1 MAEENYPVIH
11 YTGINQKVL
20 YDDPDSTL
28 LECSISHQIPHL
40 HECGG
45 NGRCSTC
52 RIRVLQGSK
61 NISPPTMRER
71 ELAQIRR
78 WDPSVRLA
86 CQCYVKG
93 DIAIQRLVWTS
104 AEINKLQLETVPEG
118 MAEERALAILFCDIR
133 NFTKMAF
140 ENTTFD
146 MAHILNRFYTTI
158 GDPILFNNGVIY
170 QYIGDE
176 IIGLFGVAGGTREKN
191 CRDAAR
197 AALGMNYA
205 IEHLNQME
213 LVDFDLNIIT
223 GIGINFGKAF
233 IGHLGHPKHKQL
245 AVVGDPINTAS
256 RIQSFNKNS
265 GTRILISQSVLR
277 SVPEGTFDLGKEFN
291 TQFAGHEHDSKLY
304 ELKGFKEIDIQL
316 ELQSSMDFLFTN
328 KDEFARKFY
337 DRVFTKAPQARDLFK
352 KNMREQGRLLTHML
366 GSIVYSLS
374 RPENLKTGLEFL
386 GKSHYRYGVR
396 KEHYPVVLSSML
408 ETIEEQLGEHST
420 PRLLMAWEQALTY
433 VTGEMMK
440 FAE

>member
-1 MAEENYPVIH
+1 MPEIKQPVIL
-11 YTGINQKVL
+11 YTGINQEVI
-20 YDDPDSTL
+20 YDDPDSTI
-28 LECSISHQIPHL
+28 LECSISNQIPHL

-52 RIRVLQGSK
+52 RIRVIHGSK

-71 ELAQIRR
+71 EMAEIRR

-104 AEINKLQLETVPEG
+104 AEVNKLQLETVPEG
-118 MAEERALAILFCDIR
+118 VAEERAIAILFCDIR

-140 ENTTFD
+140 ENSTFD

-176 IIGLFGVAGGTREKN
+176 IIGLFGVGGGTREKN

-213 LVDFDLNIIT
+213 LIDFDLNIKT

-256 RIQSFNKNS
+256 RIQSFNKDV
-265 GTRILISQSVLR
+265 GTRILISKSVLK
-277 SVPEGTFDLGKEFN
+277 SVPEDTFELGKEFN
-291 TQFAGHEHDSKLY
+291 TKFAGHEHESSLY
-304 ELKGFKEIDIQL
+304 ELIGFKELDIQL
-316 ELQSSMDFLFTN
+316 ELQSSMDFLFTD

-337 DRVFTKAPQARDLFK
+337 DRVFEKAPETRDLFK
-352 KNMREQGRLLTHML
+352 RNMREQGRLLTHML

-396 KEHYPVVLSSML
+396 KEHYPVVVSSMM
-408 ETIEEQLGEHST
+408 ETIEEQLGGHAT
-420 PRLLMAWEQALTY
+420 PKLLAAWDQALAY

-440 FAE
+440 FTE